1 MHKVQVNLDDPAWA
15 SDVMRRFRPDRI
27 VHLAG
32 LAFGRNDPLL
42 VAPTFATN
50 VKQSVELLEAAL
62 AADVNRVV
70 MAGTFEEWDS
80 RDETHPNSPYAA
92 SKSAVTVYSQLFAGF
107 GLDVVN
113 AWIFMCYGPGQHP
126 DKLIPSLAA
135 SFLAGEEP
143 EVRMPGRA
151 CDWIYVDDAA
161 AGLAVLASHPLAD
174 RDPSAGMSQ
183 FDVGTGTLTSIG
195 EIARLLSTSLGQE
208 FACAAA
214 SESDRPVAR
223 CADPAPLQALGWT
236 RGRISAP
243 GWNWRSTT
251 SSSAHADC
259 WRARECRG
267 RRNGRLGP
275 GSSRP
280 DRAGSSAPG
289 MTVTN
294 LACR

>member
-1 MHKVQVNLDDPAWA
+1 MTTLVTGASGFIGPYLVDHLRRSGTELVLASRRPAPDGGEPGVHKVQVNLDDPAWA

-42 VAPTFATN
+42 VAPTFAAN

-70 MAGTFEEWDS
+70 MAGTFEEWDP
-80 RDETHPNSPYAA
+80 RDEAHPNSPYAA

-113 AWIFMCYGPGQHP
+113 ARIFMCYGPGQHP

-143 EVRMPGRA
+143 DVRMPGRA

-161 AGLAVLASHPLAD
+161 AGLAVLATHPLPD

-195 EIARLLSTSLGQE
+195 EIARLLLRVSRSGVRV
-208 FACAAA
+208 C
-214 SESDRPVAR
+214 R
-223 CADPAPLQALGWT
+223 CAGERTA
-236 RGRISAP
+236 GR
-243 GWNWRSTT
+243 TL
-251 SSSAHADC
+251 C
-259 WRARECRG
+259 
-267 RRNGRLGP
+267 
-275 GSSRP
+275 
-280 DRAGSSAPG
+280 
-289 MTVTN
+289 
-294 LACR
+294 